1 MHYALNAITDTENR
15 ITIHVFNIRNLT
27 KKMQKQVDFL
37 IQEHRSIVFKRYA
50 RCINENLK
58 NIKFDKNKVYAHWI
72 VLCRKAI

>member
-1 MHYALNAITDTENR
+1 
-15 ITIHVFNIRNLT
+15 
-27 KKMQKQVDFL
+27 MQKQVDFF